1 MNRLPDPKDA
11 AAFVR
16 WMREASPYMRAHR
29 GHTFVIHLA
38 GELVDA
44 PDFPHLVQDLSL
56 LVGIGVRLVL
66 VHGTRPQLAAR
77 LAAAGLA
84 SRLQGDLRVTDA
96 VTLSHARDAA
106 AQVRFAVEAQF
117 AHATRIRPP
126 GADPLRITS
135 GNFVMARPAGIIEG
149 VDLQFT
155 GEVRRID
162 TAALEAQL
170 EAADVVLVSP
180 LGYSPTGEL
189 FSLRALDLACEIA
202 QSLKAAKLIL
212 LTERDVLVA
221 ADGHLVPQLTL
232 REAKDRL
239 AETSGGDPLLKIAVR
254 ACHSG
259 VERVHLLAA
268 RDGALLLEL
277 FSRDGV
283 GTLISDTPF
292 DQLRQASIEDVGG
305 ILDLIEPLEAE
316 GVLVK
321 RSREKLETEIDHFML
336 AVRDGATLA
345 CAALYPYPE
354 AGTGEIAGVAVDPAY
369 RRHGF
374 GRLLMEALETRAR
387 ELGLK
392 SVFVLTTQAHHWF
405 MERGYEP
412 GDLDALPGERRALY
426 NYQRNSQVL
435 TRKLR

>member
-1 MNRLPDPKDA
+1 
-11 AAFVR
+11 
-16 WMREASPYMRAHR
+16 
-29 GHTFVIHLA
+29 VIHLA
-38 GELVDA
+38 GELVDD
-44 PDFPHLVQDLSL
+44 PGFPHLIQDLSL
-56 LVGIGVRLVL
+56 LAGIGVRLVL

-77 LAAAGLA
+77 LAAVGMA
-84 SRLQGDLRVTDA
+84 SRLHGDLRVTDA
-96 VTLSHARDAA
+96 ATLAHARDAA
-106 AQVRFAVEAQF
+106 AQVRFAIEAQF

-126 GADPLRITS
+126 GADLLRITS
-135 GNFVMARPAGIIEG
+135 GNFVMARPAGIIDG

-162 TAALEAQL
+162 AAALEAQL
-170 EAADVVLVSP
+170 DAADVVLVSP
-180 LGYSPTGEL
+180 LGYSPTGEM

-202 QSLKAAKLIL
+202 HSLKAAKFIL
-212 LTERDVLVA
+212 LTERDALVT
-221 ADGHLVPQLTL
+221 ADGSLIPQLTL
-232 REAKDRL
+232 REAKERL
-239 AETSGGDPLLKIAVR
+239 GGQSSVEPLLKVAIR
-254 ACHSG
+254 ACQTG
-259 VERVHLLAA
+259 VDRVHLLAA

-292 DQLRQASIEDVGG
+292 DQLRQAGIEDVGG

-354 AGTGEIAGVAVDPAY
+354 AGMGEIAGVAVDPAY
-369 RRHGF
+369 RRNGF
-374 GRLLMEALETRAR
+374 GRLLMEALEGRAR
-387 ELGLK
+387 EMGLD

-405 MERGYEP
+405 MERGYLP
-412 GDLDALPGERRALY
+412 GDLEALPGERRALY